1 MVCRIPLVTKSYHCP
16 TSSQQLLLSSLQN
29 PGLLLLLSF
38 PPNPG
43 LFLSTAQSCNQLTL
57 LGLLLQLR
65 LGKIP
70 HFLILR
76 FLNFLILR
84 RATAAVA
91 AALEK
96 HKKRPTKPTPG
107 QEVDVCIFFCWLCQ
121 LACLTRKGDR
131 RGQTRN
137 ACDASLEL
145 CD

>member
-76 FLNFLILR
+76 FLNFFNLKAR
-84 RATAAVA
+84 YRSGCCCSGKAQEEADQAHSRARGRFLYFSFVGFQFIFSSAV
-91 AALEK
+91 
-96 HKKRPTKPTPG
+96 P
-107 QEVDVCIFFCWLCQ
+107 
-121 LACLTRKGDR
+121 ACMPNSQR
-131 RGQTRN
+131 
-137 ACDASLEL
+137 
-145 CD
+145 